1 MLDYR
6 GVGLERFHCTVKL
19 FHISQLM
26 YCGVGYIDLSK
37 RRVSPEDIQ
46 RCEEKYNKAKTVN
59 SILRRVAEN
68 LEYTNEQ
75 LEDLY
80 ERTAW
85 KLEEGKPPSSSY
97 EVFKKAVV

>member
-1 MLDYR
+1 M
-6 GVGLERFHCTVKL
+6 T
-19 FHISQLM
+19 M
-26 YCGVGYIDLSK
+26 YIGYIDLSK

-85 KLEEGKPPSSSY
+85 KLEEGKPPGSAY